1 MPQAELDITAELAER
16 RQPSG
21 IAPLEKLS
29 VRKLAEEMLI
39 DPSKLLPSLA
49 EVAMDIS
56 GSTSAGLSILEAG
69 PGPGVFRWRHV
80 RGALE
85 RFEGSTIP
93 RGLSPCGV
101 TLDRNAAVLMRNPD
115 IGYDWGRNAGIPLAE
130 VLLIPFTVEKG
141 VQFGTLWVVSQN
153 PGHYHEGHVKAL
165 TELAAFAG
173 IALKMSDNE
182 KRLREALEQQETL
195 SREMSHRVKNVFA
208 ITDAMV
214 RMSGRKASTV
224 QDMTESLSRRI
235 HALASAH
242 SLVRKQFDHTGLT
255 RSSIGLNGLL
265 EKLLQAYDQKN
276 IAIQGDPID
285 ISPSAINSIALFFHE
300 LATNSAK
307 YGALGTETGHLAIS
321 WIHEDGNIAITW
333 LERGGPKIEKPPE
346 KIGFGTLLAQRTIKA
361 GLGGN
366 ITTEWAR
373 DGLKVVVSIPP
384 NKLSL

>member
-1 MPQAELDITAELAER
+1 MPYPEVDITAELAER
-16 RQPSG
+16 PQPAGS
-21 IAPLEKLS
+21 APLEKLA
-29 VRKLAEEMLI
+29 VRPLAEEMLA

-49 EVAMDIS
+49 EVAMAIS
-56 GSTSAGLSILEAG
+56 GSASAGLSILEAG
-69 PGPGVFRWRHV
+69 TGAGVFRWRHV
-80 RGALE
+80 RGDLK

-93 RGLSPCGV
+93 RDFSPCGV
-101 TLDRNAAVLMRNPD
+101 TLDRNAPVLMRNPD
-115 IGYDWGRNAGIPLAE
+115 SLYDWGRNAGVPLAE

-141 VQFGTLWVVSQN
+141 VQFGTLWVVSRN
-153 PGHYHEGHVKAL
+153 SGHYHEGHVKAL

-182 KRLREALEQQETL
+182 KRLRDALEQQETL

-208 ITDAMV
+208 ITDAIV

-224 QDMTESLSRRI
+224 QDMTDSLSQRI

-242 SLVRKQFDHTGLT
+242 SLVRKQFDQHGLT
-255 RSSIGLNGLL
+255 RSSISLNGLL
-265 EKLLQAYDQKN
+265 EKLLEAYDQEN
-276 IAIQGDPID
+276 IAIHGDPID

-307 YGALGTETGHLAIS
+307 YGALSIETGQLAIS
-321 WIHEDGNIAITW
+321 WIHENGHIAITW

-361 GLGGN
+361 GLGGS
-366 ITTEWAR
+366 ITTEWTR